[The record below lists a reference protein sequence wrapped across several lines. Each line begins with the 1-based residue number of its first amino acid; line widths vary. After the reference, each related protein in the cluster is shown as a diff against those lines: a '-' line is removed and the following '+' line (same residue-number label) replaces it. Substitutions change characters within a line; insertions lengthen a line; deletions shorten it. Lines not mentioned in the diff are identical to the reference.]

1 MLRVRAS
8 KSHEEVNRMSTK
20 WGIVLGAVMAV
31 GLIAS
36 VLVGGALAQGTTTQ
50 TQATPQASQP
60 KAGPPPGGPA
70 DGMSDIAKLLGM
82 TFDQIWAERV
92 QGKTLADLAKEKGVD
107 TLELVDALVAS
118 QKTMLDQAVTD
129 NRLTQAQADKWL
141 EWYKQSAALQLT
153 EPYGPGFGFGGI
165 RGGPGGRG
173 GRGEPGGMHG
183 LGPGDQNG
191 TTLPQSPAATPT
203 Q

>member
-1 MLRVRAS
+1 MNKKL
-8 KSHEEVNRMSTK
+8 
-20 WGIVLGAVMAV
+20 GIVLGAVIAV

-36 VLVGGALAQGTTTQ
+36 ALVGGALAQGTTPQ

-60 KAGPPPGGPA
+60 KAGPA

-107 TLELVDALVAS
+107 AQKLVDALVAS
-118 QKTMLDQAVTD
+118 QKTMVDQAVTD
-129 NRLTQAQADKWL
+129 GRYTQAQADKWL
-141 EWYKQSAALQLT
+141 EWYEQEAALQLT
-153 EPYGPGFGFGGI
+153 EPYGPGFGMGGM
-165 RGGPGGRG
+165 RGGPGGH
-173 GRGEPGGMHG
+173 GRPGGMG
-183 LGPGDQNG
+183 GPGLMGQNG
-191 TTLPQSPAATPT
+191 GTLPQPQATPT

>member
-1 MLRVRAS
+1 MNKKL
-8 KSHEEVNRMSTK
+8 
-20 WGIVLGAVMAV
+20 GIVLGAVVAV

-36 VLVGGALAQGTTTQ
+36 VLVGGALAQGTTPQ

-60 KAGPPPGGPA
+60 KAGPA

-82 TFDQIWAERV
+82 TSDQIWAARV

-107 TLELVDALVAS
+107 TQKLVDALVAS

-141 EWYKQSAALQLT
+141 EWYKQAAALQLT
-153 EPYGPGFGFGGI
+153 EPYGPGFGMGGM

-173 GRGEPGGMHG
+173 GHGGPGGMG
-183 LGPGDQNG
+183 GPGPMGQNG
-191 TTLPQSPAATPT
+191 GTPPQPQATPT